1 MAKKWFWFVFKDGY
15 RCCCMG
21 MSKQEMRVEEAKH
34 GAFVYKYED

>member
-21 MSKQEMRVEEAKH
+21 MSKQEMRAEEAKH